1 MTYRH
6 FIFDIDGTLLD
17 TEQTG
22 MLSLRQTIKE
32 FTGKELSI
40 PELLPYFGLPS
51 SKTSQILGLADKN
64 RFAEVWETH
73 FQELMYLVTI
83 FPGIEEILQKLKD
96 EKCHLGIV
104 TSRSRVEFNY
114 DPNLKKIAHF
124 FDCAICSDD
133 TLRHK
138 PFPDPV
144 LEYLKRLDA
153 EPSQC
158 LYLGDTEHDYFCAK
172 SAGID
177 FALADWKNRG
187 FQNIPAV
194 FKFSTAGEL
203 AEKTGITL

>member
-83 FPGIEEILQKLKD
+83 FPGMEEILQKLKD

-104 TSRSRVEFNY
+104 TSRSRVEFDY

-144 LEYLKRLDA
+144 LEYFHDDRRSDVIRKVCNDLDRL
-153 EPSQC
+153 SVISLLRQC
-158 LYLGDTEHDYFCAK
+158 IH
-172 SAGID
+172 IQ
-177 FALADWKNRG
+177 
-187 FQNIPAV
+187 FQHIFMDHRDIIP
-194 FKFSTAGEL
+194 L
-203 AEKTGITL
+203 

>member
-1 MTYRH
+1 MYSH

-22 MLSLRQTIKE
+22 MLSLKQTIKE
-32 FTGKELSI
+32 FTGKDLTMAQ
-40 PELLPYFGLPS
+40 LLPYFGLPS
-51 SKTSQILGLADKN
+51 IKTSQILGLSDPDK
-64 RFAEVWETH
+64 FAEVWETH

-83 FPGIEEILQKLKD
+83 FPGMEDVLKKLKARG
-96 EKCHLGIV
+96 CHLGIV
-104 TSRSRVEFNY
+104 TSRSKVEFNY
-114 DPNLKKIAHF
+114 DPHLRKIAHY

-144 LEYLKRLDA
+144 LEYMKRLDA
-153 EPSQC
+153 KPAEC
-158 LYLGDTEHDYFCAK
+158 LYLGDTEHDCACAS

-187 FQNIPAV
+187 FQNIPAI
-194 FKFSTAGEL
+194 FKFSSVGEL
-203 AEKTGITL
+203 TEKIGITL